1 MLIAG
6 ISLLQSRSEVSNL
19 PSLMCNSIILTNLSC
34 SVRRSESCSGVIKAK
49 AASTGA
55 KTVTSL
61 AITFCKID
69 LVVANL
75 GISNAAQNVVNR
87 GLATLKGAGP
97 VPHKRVSNVKERE
110 KENIDR
116 IL

>member
-61 AITFCKID
+61 AITFCKIF

-75 GISNAAQNVVNR
+75 DMFNAAQNVVNR
-87 GLATLKGAGP
+87 GLASAKAGP
-97 VPHKRVSNVKERE
+97 VPHKRVSNGKERE